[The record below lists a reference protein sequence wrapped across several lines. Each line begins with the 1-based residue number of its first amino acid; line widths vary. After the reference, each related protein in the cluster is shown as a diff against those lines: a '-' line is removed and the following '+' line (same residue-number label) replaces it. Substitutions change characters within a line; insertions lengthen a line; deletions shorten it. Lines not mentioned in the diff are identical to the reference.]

1 MPSITVNLSD
11 PGGRRYLKLGMEVEV
26 NADVSAEIKAQG
38 ARIRDAIIMLLAG
51 KTFNDISTPDGKVL
65 LKAEVA
71 APAQPDSWGATRDSG
86 LFYGFCCGI
95 NPVDQGRAATPRKIC
110 STRYYVMS
118 QDDQEALAA
127 QWAAQL
133 EDEADNAD
141 ADGGGAAAAD
151 AEAADDKSCGA
162 PRLWMTTLL
171 PPSGPKLWPRMRRI
185 RGRPPSAARVPV
197 PAAEPFSSP
206 TTDAQFKDM
215 TEMSRQ
221 PRDNK
226 LKRELDF
233 ILDIPLDV
241 SAELGRTR
249 LLINE
254 LLQLGQ
260 GSVVELNKL
269 AGEPL
274 EVYVNGKLVARG
286 EAVVINEKFGVRL
299 TDIISPIERVK
310 QLG

>member
-1 MPSITVNLSD
+1 MSQEDQDAMAAAWAAQL
-11 PGGRRYLKLGMEVEV
+11 GGDEA
-26 NADVSAEIKAQG
+26 ADKAEEVSAQA
-38 ARIRDAIIMLLAG
+38 
-51 KTFNDISTPDGKVL
+51 
-65 LKAEVA
+65 
-71 APAQPDSWGATRDSG
+71 PDSGAGGND
-86 LFYGFCCGI
+86 
-95 NPVDQGRAATPRKIC
+95 
-110 STRYYVMS
+110 
-118 QDDQEALAA
+118 EALAA
-127 QWAAQL
+127 QWAEAL
-133 EDEADNAD
+133 AGKEDEKSAGGSQASFNSPAQD
-141 ADGGGAAAAD
+141 AH
-151 AEAADDKSCGA
+151 
-162 PRLWMTTLL
+162 
-171 PPSGPKLWPRMRRI
+171 
-185 RGRPPSAARVPV
+185 
-197 PAAEPFSSP
+197 
-206 TTDAQFKDM
+206 FKDM
-215 TEMSRQ
+215 TETARQ
-221 PRDNK
+221 PKDNK

-233 ILDIPLDV
+233 ILDIPLEV

>member
-1 MPSITVNLSD
+1 MPDN
-11 PGGRRYLKLGMEVEV
+11 E
-26 NADVSAEIKAQG
+26 
-38 ARIRDAIIMLLAG
+38 
-51 KTFNDISTPDGKVL
+51 
-65 LKAEVA
+65 
-71 APAQPDSWGATRDSG
+71 
-86 LFYGFCCGI
+86 
-95 NPVDQGRAATPRKIC
+95 
-110 STRYYVMS
+110 
-118 QDDQEALAA
+118 QDDLSASWEAMLEEEENKKNATADAASDEALA
-127 QWAAQL
+127 QEWADVLANEEQ
-133 EDEADNAD
+133 N
-141 ADGGGAAAAD
+141 
-151 AEAADDKSCGA
+151 
-162 PRLWMTTLL
+162 R
-171 PPSGPKLWPRMRRI
+171 GPATF
-185 RGRPPSAARVPV
+185 GSAASG
-197 PAAEPFSSP
+197 AGTNANGGSFGSHA
-206 TTDAQFKDM
+206 TDAHFTDM
-215 TEMSRQ
+215 TEMSKQ
-221 PRDNK
+221 PRDKN

-274 EVYVNGKLVARG
+274 EVFVNGKLVARG